1 MENRKEFPQKTKA
14 ELPYD
19 PAIPLLD
26 IYMEKTI
33 IWKDTCTPIFI
44 AAVFTIAKT
53 WKQPKCPLTDEWIK
67 MWFMHAK
74 SLQSCPTLCD
84 PMDCSPPSSSVHGTL
99 QARTL
104 EWGAMPSSR
113 GSSPPRDQAH
123 VSCFSCIGSQV
134 LYHYRHLVS
143 TKKMWHMYTMKYYA
157 IIKRNKIRSFAAT
170 YIQLLII
177 ILSEIKS
184 EKHKLYCFHLYVE
197 SKLWHKWT
205 YIQNRK
211 RLIDIEIRL
220 VFAKAEEKQRDRLGI
235 WDW

>member
-1 MENRKEFPQKTKA
+1 MGFPGPSPARNRFLWIRKDRWGKGQVT
-14 ELPYD
+14 
-19 PAIPLLD
+19 LLHSR
-26 IYMEKTI
+26 KSHLGSFCG
-33 IWKDTCTPIFI
+33 WLSFSLSSTPTTFQPC
-44 AAVFTIAKT
+44 FTA
-53 WKQPKCPLTDEWIK
+53 WV
-67 MWFMHAK
+67 HAK

-184 EKHKLYCFHLYVE
+184 EKHNLYCFHLYVE